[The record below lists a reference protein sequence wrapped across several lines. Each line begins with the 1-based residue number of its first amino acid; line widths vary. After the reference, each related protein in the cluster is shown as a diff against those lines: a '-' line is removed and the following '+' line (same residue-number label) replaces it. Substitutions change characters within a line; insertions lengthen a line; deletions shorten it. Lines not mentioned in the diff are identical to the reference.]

1 MLESNDEI
9 EWAMRDLAR
18 PGCNYIR
25 VHFVFGHADRS
36 FVRMGGKELEWR
48 RSVHQQFMNWRD
60 CVDLLIIAVAA
71 RVIVGPGDAF
81 RILIISDMTRFIRV
95 RMPGMEKM
103 GAAYSAQSAKRRS
116 QILMIA
122 SGQDST
128 ASLTKTGDALA
139 IRH

>member
-9 EWAMRDLAR
+9 EGAMRDLAR

-36 FVRMGGKELEWR
+36 FMRMGVKELEWR

-60 CVDLLIIAVAA
+60 CVDLLIITVAT

-81 RILIISDMTRFIRV
+81 RILIISNVTRFFRF
-95 RMPGMEKM
+95 RMPAMKEM

-116 QILMIA
+116 QILMVA
-122 SGQDST
+122 GS
-128 ASLTKTGDALA
+128 
-139 IRH
+139 